1 MTLAKL
7 LPWTWVKKI
16 TRIKRSSDAYIFQFD
31 IAGFDPKDIHITVSG
46 NALMVHG
53 EKKYDREKIG
63 WRSYR
68 RERRFGAFYRV
79 LPIPDGVDVNALEAT
94 YSKRIL
100 TIRIPK
106 LPAARLRRRRSI
118 PITVEA

>member
-46 NALMVHG
+46 MA
-53 EKKYDREKIG
+53 
-63 WRSYR
+63 RSTASSPSR
-68 RERRFGAFYRV
+68 TE
-79 LPIPDGVDVNALEAT
+79 
-94 YSKRIL
+94 SM
-100 TIRIPK
+100 
-106 LPAARLRRRRSI
+106 
-118 PITVEA
+118 